1 MMMDQM
7 KIWWGWVTAL
17 AGRVRSERGVTVEQV
32 LWIVFWVAAVGIV
45 SVAVMSF
52 LNGKVALIR

>member
-1 MMMDQM
+1 MMDL

-17 AGRVRSERGVTVEQV
+17 AERVRSERGVTVEQV
-32 LWIVFWVAAVGIV
+32 LWIVFWVAAVGVV

>member
-1 MMMDQM
+1 MMELRT
-7 KIWWGWVTAL
+7 WWGWMTAL
-17 AGRVRSERGVTVEQV
+17 AERVRSERGVTVEQV
-32 LWIVFWVAAVGIV
+32 LWIVFWVAAVGVV

>member
-1 MMMDQM
+1 MDL
-7 KIWWGWVTAL
+7 KIWWGWVSAL

>member
-1 MMMDQM
+1 MELRT
-7 KIWWGWVTAL
+7 WWGWMTAL
-17 AGRVRSERGVTVEQV
+17 AERVRSERGVTVEQV
-32 LWIVFWVAAVGIV
+32 LWIVFWVAAGGVV

>member
-1 MMMDQM
+1 MELRT
-7 KIWWGWVTAL
+7 WWGWMSAL
-17 AGRVRSERGVTVEQV
+17 AERVRSERGVTVEQV
-32 LWIVFWVAAVGIV
+32 LWIVFWVAAVGVV

>member
-1 MMMDQM
+1 MMMEL
-7 KIWWGWVTAL
+7 KIWWGWVAAL

-32 LWIVFWVAAVGIV
+32 LWIVFWVAAVGVV